1 MLLNAKFSFD
11 RMAAP
16 TVRHFRPNS
25 FSDAAHV
32 SHLNITWT
40 RTLNVFILRPAKFT
54 SIIMT
59 DFLFLF
65 FSFLCVVFSS
75 LGGVVIVF
83 SCLL

>member
-16 TVRHFRPNS
+16 TVRHFGPNS

-40 RTLNVFILRPAKFT
+40 RTLSVFIPRPAKFT
-54 SIIMT
+54 SIIIT
-59 DFLFLF
+59 DFLSFFFLF
-65 FSFLCVVFSS
+65 CVWYFLLSVV
-75 LGGVVIVF
+75 
-83 SCLL
+83 